1 MKKYFYSLLVVIV
14 CSFIF
19 QACVAQQL
27 EVNPGF
33 GKKAVLETATP
44 KAPVTK
50 LAEGPEALKPIW
62 KVGYK
67 WKFEWENPDTGKSGT
82 LTRRMIR
89 EETFN
94 GIPCF
99 VLKSGKSQL
108 FYTKDVLGYLGRK
121 RKGKVITKNTA
132 PFQAF
137 AWPLKV
143 GRQWNNVYT
152 REKPQDESSSDR
164 DVRVVVAKLEEVT
177 VPAGKFKAFKT
188 ERYSSYTGELL
199 SEWWYSPKVKWY
211 VKWIRYGSSPREER
225 LKSYTVD

>member
-1 MKKYFYSLLVVIV
+1 MVTIKKYFYSLIVVIA
-14 CSFIF
+14 CSFVF
-19 QACVAQQL
+19 QACATQQL

-33 GKKAVLETATP
+33 GKIGSSATP

-50 LAEGPEALKPIW
+50 LTEGPEAQKPIW

-67 WKFEWENPDTGKSGT
+67 WEYEWKNPETGKSGT
-82 LTRRMIR
+82 ITRRIIR

-99 VLKSGKSQL
+99 VLKTGKSQT

-121 RKGKVITKNTA
+121 RKGKVVTKYTA
-132 PFQAF
+132 PFQPF

-152 REKPQDESSSDR
+152 REKPQDETSSDG
-164 DVRVVVAKLEEVT
+164 DVRVVVVTLEEVT
-177 VPAGKFKAFKT
+177 VPAGKFKVQKN
-188 ERYSSYTGELL
+188 
-199 SEWWYSPKVKWY
+199 
-211 VKWIRYGSSPREER
+211 
-225 LKSYTVD
+225 